1 MIVALFALAAAMVIG
16 GSAAVVQGFPFVRL
30 ESGLAMVIAGS
41 VAASAGAVLGGLGVV
56 AVYLRRVERGLGERA
71 VPVPT
76 ALPPFPE
83 MPRAEAAAPRPVLPA
98 ALGGAAGLGGA
109 ALAAG
114 GRRQAE
120 PTFEDS
126 LFEPAA
132 PEPAREP
139 ELPMPGLE
147 PKPPQTSND
156 HPQAD
161 QDQPLTD
168 QDLPRNLQA
177 PPQIDEEA
185 PPAARDPEPAA
196 VEAPARPVEPDDG
209 VGQDGDLF
217 VARDAAEA
225 EKPELRPSLDAAEV
239 PAEEPAGPPAPE
251 PEAPRASREV
261 VGKYASG
268 GNTYVMFADGSIE
281 AETPQGR
288 FTFAS
293 LDELKAFV
301 DAGGERSTRGAA

>member
-56 AVYLRRVERGLGERA
+56 AVYLRRVERGLGSRP

-76 ALPPFPE
+76 ALPPFPDLPRAE
-83 MPRAEAAAPRPVLPA
+83 LPRAEASAPRPVLPA
-98 ALGGAAGLGGA
+98 ALGAAAGLGGA
-109 ALAAG
+109 ALAAN

-120 PTFEDS
+120 PTFEDT
-126 LFEPAA
+126 LFEPAP

-147 PKPPQTSND
+147 PKPPQPADEPVQDTVD
-156 HPQAD
+156 PQRAGAESL
-161 QDQPLTD
+161 QLPQPGVAAE
-168 QDLPRNLQA
+168 R
-177 PPQIDEEA
+177 
-185 PPAARDPEPAA
+185 PAEPDGAGPEDGLF
-196 VEAPARPVEPDDG
+196 ARPE
-209 VGQDGDLF
+209 
-217 VARDAAEA
+217 AAEPGR
-225 EKPELRPSLDAAEV
+225 PELRPSLDAAEE
-239 PAEEPAGPPAPE
+239 PAEPSAPE
-251 PEAPRASREV
+251 PEPEPEPAPPRPNREV

-301 DAGGERSTRGAA
+301 DAGGERSSRGAA

>member
-16 GSAAVVQGFPFVRL
+16 GSAAVIQGFPFVRL

-41 VAASAGAVLGGLGVV
+41 VTASAGAVLAGLGVV
-56 AVYLRRVERGLGERA
+56 VVYLRRVERGLRNRP

-83 MPRAEAAAPRPVLPA
+83 MPRAEAPAPRPVLPA

-120 PTFEDS
+120 PTFEDT
-126 LFEPAA
+126 LFEPAP

-139 ELPMPGLE
+139 ELPMPGLS
-147 PKPPQTSND
+147 PKPPQPAEETAETPAHDASV
-156 HPQAD
+156 
-161 QDQPLTD
+161 
-168 QDLPRNLQA
+168 LPRPA
-177 PPQIDEEA
+177 AEA
-185 PPAARDPEPAA
+185 PHPAEPAERDA
-196 VEAPARPVEPDDG
+196 TRPHAEPDDG
-209 VGQDGDLF
+209 VGPEDDLF
-217 VARDAAEA
+217 ARPDATEP
-225 EKPELRPSLDAAEV
+225 ERPELRPSLDAV
-239 PAEEPAGPPAPE
+239 EEPAAPLQQEPPAPE
-251 PEAPRASREV
+251 PLVAPEPPREATRKEV

-301 DAGGERSTRGAA
+301 DAGGERSARGAA